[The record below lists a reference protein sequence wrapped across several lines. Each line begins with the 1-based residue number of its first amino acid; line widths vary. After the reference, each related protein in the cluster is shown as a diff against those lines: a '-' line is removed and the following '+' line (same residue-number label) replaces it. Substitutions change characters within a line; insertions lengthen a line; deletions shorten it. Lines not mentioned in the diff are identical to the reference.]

1 MNGSRDVPHRASGG
15 RFPGGIRRAIACGAA
30 LIAIGCARQ
39 SPTAPPVTPSTP
51 RAVGI
56 ALTDSLDVPLADATT
71 VATSLFAVNGLA
83 IVIYATTDPDGEAV
97 LQMLPGAW
105 IVSARAVDGRVAGT
119 QALILD
125 PTAHPDSVL
134 VRLVAHTPSR
144 IEGHARLAGRTDH
157 RGILVTAIGIDAG
170 AAVTDSTGAYAV
182 DDVPPGTWTLFFGSL
197 GFSDGFTVV
206 TVPLPA
212 STVIAPD
219 IELISSP
226 APGPSPTA
234 IEWAH

>member
-1 MNGSRDVPHRASGG
+1 V
-15 RFPGGIRRAIACGAA
+15 
-30 LIAIGCARQ
+30 
-39 SPTAPPVTPSTP
+39 
-51 RAVGI
+51 
-56 ALTDSLDVPLADATT
+56 LTDSLGTSLADADL
-71 VATSLFAVNGLA
+71 VATSLFAVNGFALA
-83 IVIYATTDPDGEAV
+83 TYATTNTDGEAL
-97 LQMLPGAW
+97 LQLLPGAW
-105 IVSARAVDGRVAGT
+105 IVSARALDGRVAGS

-125 PTAHPDSVL
+125 PSAHPDSVL